1 MIRRVDWRLVALAA
15 AILIVAFG
23 AWNWSGW
30 QRRAWIAA
38 GFGARVACSCRQV
51 EGRAL
56 ASCRKD
62 FRALEGMGLVTI
74 ADRADGTGVDA
85 SVPLLAHR
93 TARLV
98 PGFGCIMDNRQ
109 K

>member
-1 MIRRVDWRLVALAA
+1 MRRRPNWRLLALAA
-15 AILIVAFG
+15 TVAIVAFCV
-23 AWNWSGW
+23 WNWSGW

-51 EGRAL
+51 EGRAM

-62 FRALEGMGLVTI
+62 FRALKGMGLVTI
-74 ADRADGTGVDA
+74 TDRADGMGVDA

-93 TARLV
+93 TARIV
-98 PGFGCIMDNRQ
+98 PGFGCIIDNRQ